1 MKSIVILLYPLFLV
15 PRESTQEAK
24 VVCIPIGGSTI

>member
-24 VVCIPIGGSTI
+24 VVCNHIGGTTV